1 MTVQV
6 RRAVAADAQAVR
18 DVGLRTWP
26 ATYAE
31 IAGSD
36 YVEQGLARWWT
47 DEAVGASIRSGALVA
62 ELSGAVIGMASAGER
77 DGAPYLWKL
86 YIVPERQGVGAGS
99 ALLAAVVESLPAGST
114 RLGLDYV
121 EGNEQAAAFY
131 RGKGFREIGR
141 KPSPL
146 GIGPDEILMELQLR
160 SGTLRAGRARGWP
173 GVS

>member
-26 ATYAE
+26 ATYAQ
-31 IAGSD
+31 IAGSE
-36 YVEQGLARWWT
+36 YVAQGLTRWWT
-47 DEAVGASIRSGALVA
+47 DEAVGASIRRGGAFVA
-62 ELSGAVIGMASAGER
+62 ELDGAVIGMAAAGER
-77 DGAPYLWKL
+77 DGSPYLWKL

-99 ALLAAVVESLPAGST
+99 ALLAAVVDSLPADST

-141 KPSPL
+141 QPSPL
-146 GIGPDEILMELQLR
+146 GIGPDEILMELRL
-160 SGTLRAGRARGWP
+160 T
-173 GVS
+173 